1 MGIASLETN
10 ESGTGVRLRSLHL
23 LSLLPSGLDSSLLLL
38 ISL

>member
-1 MGIASLETN
+1 MGIASLETD
-10 ESGTGVRLRSLHL
+10 EPGAGVRLRTLHF